1 MLRQGCDRLIGGPA
15 RWRER
20 EKEKVSE
27 GGRESMDVCMCE
39 RARVRERESMIFLC
53 VNEFECVSAD
63 KEIEANYRD
72 LLHDVM
78 LSMSTRALIHYDH
91 HYHRL
96 HYNYITDNNDK
107 NNIIN
112 NYKILRT
119 SK

>member
-1 MLRQGCDRLIGGPA
+1 
-15 RWRER
+15 
-20 EKEKVSE
+20 
-27 GGRESMDVCMCE
+27 
-39 RARVRERESMIFLC
+39 MIFLC

-78 LSMSTRALIHYDH
+78 LSMSTRDGIHYVH

-96 HYNYITDNNDK
+96 HYNYITNNNDK
-107 NNIIN
+107 NNTIN

-119 SK
+119 SIITKNKKGHLLPKEWPSLSLKNTDSKDKMKV